1 MTHVF
6 RRFFKISQNRKARK
20 SSLSSK
26 LELITLEERIT
37 PATYTILNNNDLGP
51 DSLRRAIVDSN
62 LTIESDTI
70 VFAITGGITLATAL
84 PAAALAAAAATTPTP
99 SDAALAALTPA
110 TAAAAAG
117 P

>member
-37 PATYTILNNNDLGP
+37 PATYTVLNNNDLGP
-51 DSLRRAIVDSN
+51 GSLRLGEQS
-62 LTIESDTI
+62 
-70 VFAITGGITLATAL
+70 
-84 PAAALAAAAATTPTP
+84 
-99 SDAALAALTPA
+99 
-110 TAAAAAG
+110 
-117 P
+117 